1 MKRITP
7 IKICLLAAAFAAL
20 GPLATAQA
28 GSFFADFESGLPAS
42 TAVFGS
48 ASVPGSGGVNGSGCL
63 QLTDTGTSET
73 GVFIITSD
81 LDSGTPVVGFTASFN
96 MTYSSKGGD
105 GFSFNFANNLDLTGA
120 WTTPSAEEGNG
131 TGLSIEF
138 DTYYNGAGDNAP
150 SIDVKVGGTE
160 VATSF
165 SPQIVTTTGIYADVF
180 IQLNPDMTLTV
191 VYDGI
196 YAYKNLDLS
205 AYLTP
210 SVYPFTG
217 ALFGIGARSGSVA
230 ANKFLDNLSIATQT
244 NTAAFVRSFA
254 PTGRWTQPAS
264 TIDITITND
273 NTTVSSSSVALQLD
287 GATVTPTISTASG
300 QTLIHYAPASAF
312 GPFTSHSVSLVFA
325 DNASSP
331 NTNTLQYSF
340 SVPASSYVTLF
351 SDDFESYTA
360 GNAALDKNYA
370 SGANAAPNG
379 SGNPW
384 FGPAPPNLHVVGTTG
399 GVNPHSGTNMTQGSV
414 SVPSE
419 LDENWYNLRYRLNS
433 GAVYTGNVRMDW
445 WFYDPLGSG
454 DSGYRDYGALG
465 YYSNVPATTDY
476 PGTGS
481 LNGVVPAQ
489 RLSLGAYNSAGTDYT
504 KYQARVVGVYDGNT
518 TGGASWYNTTTPR
531 AVGWHHARILVGPSV
546 GSSLATSMNYV
557 TFFIDDM
564 TTPILWHVDP
574 ASYGYNVLELNQ
586 DYGPTTGYFDDV
598 SFAVGRPPDLA
609 VSLSGTTATLTWPG
623 IDFVLQS
630 ASEVAGVVTWTD
642 VTGATS
648 PYPYDTTSNPQQ
660 FFRLRNH

>member
-1 MKRITP
+1 MKRISP
-7 IKICLLAAAFAAL
+7 IKPSLLATAFAVI
-20 GPLATAQA
+20 GSLASAQA
-28 GSFFADFESGLPAS
+28 GSFFADFNDGLVPAN
-42 TAVFGS
+42 TAVYGVS
-48 ASVPGSGGVNGSGCL
+48 TVVGSGGVNGSPCL
-63 QLTDTGTSET
+63 QLTQNSASQTAG
-73 GVFIITSD
+73 FIITSD
-81 LDSGTPVVGFTASFN
+81 LDFGIPVVGFTATFK
-96 MTYSSKGGD
+96 MTVGGRGGD
-105 GFSFNFANNLDLTGA
+105 GFSFNFANDLPLGTIDHEGA
-120 WTTPSAEEGNG
+120 GH
-131 TGLSIEF
+131 GLTIEF
-138 DTYYNGAGDNAP
+138 DTYFNGAGDKAP

-196 YAYKNLDLS
+196 YAYTNLDLS
-205 AYLTP
+205 PYLTP

-217 ALFGIGARSGSVA
+217 ALFGFGAFNGGA
-230 ANKFLDNLSIATQT
+230 FANKWLDDLSIVTQT

-273 NTTVSSSSVALQLD
+273 STTVSSSSVALQLD

-300 QTLIHYAPASAF
+300 QTLLHYAPSSAF

-325 DNASSP
+325 DNASPP

-360 GNAALDKNYA
+360 GNAPLDKNY

-384 FGPAPPNLHVVGTTG
+384 FGPAPPNLRVIGTTG
-399 GVNPHSGTNMTQGSV
+399 GVNPHSGNNMTLGSA
-414 SVPSE
+414 PSE

-454 DSGYRDYGALG
+454 GSAYQDFGALG
-465 YYSNVPATTDY
+465 YYSLAPNNTDY

-481 LNGVVPAQ
+481 LNGAAPAQ
-489 RLSLGAYNSAGTDYT
+489 RLSLGTYNNAGTADYT
-504 KYQARVVGVYDGNT
+504 KYQARVVAVQDGNT

-546 GSSLATSMNYV
+546 GTDLATSINYV

-564 TTPILWHVDP
+564 TTPTLWHVDP
-574 ASYGYNVLELNQ
+574 VSFGYSVLELNQ
-586 DYGPTTGYFDDV
+586 NYGTTTGYFDDV

-630 ASEVAGVVTWTD
+630 ASSLTSPITWTD

-660 FFRLRNH
+660 LFRLRNH